1 MILRAAGFAALVAL
15 VAVFPFFAGNYP
27 VKLLQEILIWGI
39 FAMSLDLLMGYAGMV
54 SFGHSAFFGVG
65 GYVAALALV
74 KSPGLVSALLLR
86 GANRAGKGQGIALWP
101 TLVPAVLG
109 ALWYLF
115 RAVLPAEVAPGA
127 EYIAGPQYLLVG
139 VIVLSLVA
147 WIGCLIARR
156 L

>member
-1 MILRAAGFAALVAL
+1 MTGYGKINVLGMLLLPVAA
-15 VAVFPFFAGNYP
+15 
-27 VKLLQEILIWGI
+27 
-39 FAMSLDLLMGYAGMV
+39 S
-54 SFGHSAFFGVG
+54 
-65 GYVAALALV
+65 VAALMVFGNRTDTLV
-74 KSPGLVSALLLR
+74 TVFGLNLAPMLISGLVSALLLR

-115 RAVLPAEVAPGA
+115 RAVMPAEVAPGA

-139 VIVLSLVA
+139 IIVLSLAA